1 MAKLYTRLKI
11 NETYRAANTDDL
23 ADLGGFSV
31 ALKKGQVSYS
41 VTIYVD
47 DKLVKTE
54 KNVFNAKGES
64 IDHWHEFE
72 AKSFTEAASRMY
84 VFWQVFIGQHRVWFN
99 HAKQVFD
106 HSIQSGR
113 SPQNGGGPAL
123 WSVANIAMS
132 KAHSLLSKPG
142 QVNQREVIIS
152 NESEILLIVGTEQ
165 HSPSYGNKLMFPA
178 QAVREVRQNYG
189 NHKHVTVVMFKDGF
203 TAMQL
208 SIIKR
213 DVKSHNQSVYFKLI
227 NSVSEL
233 IQYINQGDATISRE
247 RLKVGVMKVFSHG
260 LPSILDFGLDGANSS
275 SQQFRLQH
283 VSQLKVDAFIKS
295 PVIESFACRTGNVS
309 YSEVF
314 LADDW
319 ERSVNMKQ
327 SLAQKLSDHLDATVF
342 AFLRRSNYEP
352 TWLEGN
358 DASYNKKYITIT
370 DESTD
375 GAIKAIKD
383 IFRGHRNTFDEALW
397 NVDGAY
403 NAPRAG
409 GSPRGL
415 PVNMYVFKKGKDPV
429 AK

>member
-142 QVNQREVIIS
+142 QVNQKIVQIS
-152 NESEILLIVGTEQ
+152 GC
-165 HSPSYGNKLMFPA
+165 
-178 QAVREVRQNYG
+178 
-189 NHKHVTVVMFKDGF
+189 
-203 TAMQL
+203 
-208 SIIKR
+208 
-213 DVKSHNQSVYFKLI
+213 SHNV
-227 NSVSEL
+227 
-233 IQYINQGDATISRE
+233 
-247 RLKVGVMKVFSHG
+247 
-260 LPSILDFGLDGANSS
+260 
-275 SQQFRLQH
+275 
-283 VSQLKVDAFIKS
+283 
-295 PVIESFACRTGNVS
+295 
-309 YSEVF
+309 
-314 LADDW
+314 
-319 ERSVNMKQ
+319 
-327 SLAQKLSDHLDATVF
+327 
-342 AFLRRSNYEP
+342 
-352 TWLEGN
+352 
-358 DASYNKKYITIT
+358 
-370 DESTD
+370 D
-375 GAIKAIKD
+375 GAIKIAEYIVQEIKSNASSTYAKNMYYYND
-383 IFRGHRNTFDEALW
+383 FEGRLQEWQNLPTWQKAFSPVPQPMLGTAMGIWVERVAQRRPWDHKPIIRVRFKGDAVKRPTNKGNISESHYHKYKNHDYFLDVWSNIHYGYLGMASGFTESWLLDGAGLEQIGSGWFRG
-397 NVDGAY
+397 VQ
-403 NAPRAG
+403 APRTG
-409 GSPRGL
+409 RTGNLRDYDDVPDRVSIQLGIRL
-415 PVNMYVFKKGKDPV
+415 FKKFGRYAVGLTASSILNELESLPLKALDDSRVLHVCLDQTSARFTPD
-429 AK
+429 